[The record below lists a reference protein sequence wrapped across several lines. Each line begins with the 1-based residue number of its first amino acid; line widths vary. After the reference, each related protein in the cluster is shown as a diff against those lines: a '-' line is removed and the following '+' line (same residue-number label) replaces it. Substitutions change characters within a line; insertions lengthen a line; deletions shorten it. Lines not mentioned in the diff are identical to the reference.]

1 MGLRADGLWKALPG
15 FSDVFSV
22 SRQGAGGNL
31 AWANVNIGGTLDN
44 PSEDLSARLIKAAGN
59 RLTEIGMGKAAEVA
73 DVAARLLNRGTEKN
87 GAGDGAEHNGRK
99 FRIPPRT
106 KFPPRLCHSCRTL
119 RKRGLKQGMT

>member
-1 MGLRADGLWKALPG
+1 MESSSG

-73 DVAARLLNRGTEKN
+73 DVAARLLNREPRKTERGMVRN
-87 GAGDGAEHNGRK
+87 IMAASSG
-99 FRIPPRT
+99 FPPRT